1 MRSYSSLFQFV
12 FTLFLKKLSFYFLV
26 ILIARF
32 FLFMMIFLDFIQVL
46 LAETFH
52 HLSLLVSARIGIT
65 ALKYVLGNIEALP
78 ELMTSMNH

>member
-1 MRSYSSLFQFV
+1 M
-12 FTLFLKKLSFYFLV
+12 FTLFLKKLSFNFLV
-26 ILIARF
+26 ILNVRF
-32 FLFMMIFLDFIQVL
+32 FLFMMTFLDFIQVL